1 MTDPDPSKHDGRLD
15 TMLPGIPLGA
25 KAALLAG
32 LAGGLFGAIVMSY
45 VDSGRQYQ
53 VLAVGIAIGSITAL
67 VLMARHWLRQ
77 RDS

>member
-1 MTDPDPSKHDGRLD
+1 MTDPDPPNHDGRLD

-45 VDSGRQYQ
+45 VDSARQYQ
-53 VLAVGIAIGSITAL
+53 VLVVGIAIGAITAL

>member
-1 MTDPDPSKHDGRLD
+1 MTDPDPPNHDGRLD

-45 VDSGRQYQ
+45 VDSARQFQ
-53 VLAVGIAIGSITAL
+53 VLAVGIAIGSIAAL

-77 RDS
+77 RDW

>member
-1 MTDPDPSKHDGRLD
+1 MTDSDPPKHDGRLD

-45 VDSGRQYQ
+45 VDSARQYQ
-53 VLAVGIAIGSITAL
+53 VLVVGIAIGAITAL